1 MLTKPEY
8 YLINVEETLHGF
20 EVYPTGLDTRSGHA
34 LEGFFVKEK
43 KKKKDGLGSN
53 LKFES

>member
-20 EVYPTGLDTRSGHA
+20 EIYPTGLDTQNGHA
-34 LEGFFVKEK
+34 LEGFFVIKEK
-43 KKKKDGLGSN
+43 KRMVWDQI
-53 LKFES
+53 